1 MVNER
6 LNSYSPENADGNTE
20 NYDKSDFPPFNPDN
34 ARKLYEEA
42 KASSRAEET
51 PDDGTA
57 PEKPVFDPTLY
68 ANESEWRIAN
78 HIDEEQTTEDEAAS
92 SEYDFKNIDRYQ
104 EDTFML
110 AAADSLVDSPD
121 IMRIDRVISTVKEN
135 ASRDGTSEYEALK
148 TILQDPNLDE
158 DSVYAASD
166 LMSAFIETSS
176 TYVVNKDEKIGRGFA
191 KGLLTKLEMT
201 IDSAATDVPNPRA
214 DTLRVDL
221 ALVKPII
228 EEFVDGYE
236 PTFDDPNDFNDY
248 LKTVLDMEQSDIR
261 FAKMRGEQP
270 APDAERRVQAIKS
283 VMEEL
288 ENMQSTYQQNLNNLQ
303 NSAFANHRIIK

>member
-6 LNSYSPENADGNTE
+6 LNSYSPENADSNTE
-20 NYDKSDFPPFNPDN
+20 NYDKSDFPPFDPDN
-34 ARKLYEEA
+34 ARRLFEEA
-42 KASSRAEET
+42 KASPQAEDVAT
-51 PDDGTA
+51 
-57 PEKPVFDPTLY
+57 PEKPVYDTTLY

-78 HIDEEQTTEDEAAS
+78 HIGEEQTNEDETTS
-92 SEYDFKNIDRYQ
+92 SEYDFKNVDKYQ
-104 EDTFML
+104 EATFML

-121 IMRIDRVISTVKEN
+121 IMRIDRVMFTVKEN
-135 ASRDGTSEYEALK
+135 ASRDGVSEYEALK

-158 DSVYAASD
+158 ENASAASD
-166 LMSAFIETSS
+166 LMSAFIEISS
-176 TYVVNKDEKIGRGFA
+176 TYVINKDEKIGRGFA

-236 PTFDDPNDFNDY
+236 PTFDDPNNFNDY

-261 FAKMRGEQP
+261 FARMRGKQP

-283 VMEEL
+283 VIEEL
-288 ENMQSTYQQNLNNLQ
+288 ENMQSTYQQNLDNLQ
-303 NSAFANHRIIK
+303 NSAYANHRIIK